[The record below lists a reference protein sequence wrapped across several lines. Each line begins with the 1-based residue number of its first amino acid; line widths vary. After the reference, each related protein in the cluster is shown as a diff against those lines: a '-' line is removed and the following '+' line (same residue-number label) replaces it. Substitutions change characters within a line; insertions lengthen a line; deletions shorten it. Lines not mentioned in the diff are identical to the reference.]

1 MTLDLSALQ
10 AIKDR
15 KPKRKSTAREW
26 SPLQLDSLHAG
37 TYLAAD
43 PSLTAFGLVL
53 FEVTPEHEC
62 AVHLAQKKEIPQ
74 TEHTSHEDLLQRV
87 KSLEEWLYAYVA
99 QWVKSSDWGHV
110 RAVHEAP
117 PMGRGKLVKPE
128 ISLMTSY
135 AWRNATWGIERLPMV
150 RRQNHAWLLCGD
162 GSVKDKRVYHA
173 PLKELLSQVRGGEQI
188 TNEAT
193 RDAMSVALFA
203 AHRGY

>member
-1 MTLDLSALQ
+1 MTIDLSGLEAL
-10 AIKDR
+10 KDK

-26 SPLQLDSLHAG
+26 APLQLDSLHAG

-62 AVHLAQKKEIPQ
+62 AVHFAQKYGVEP
-74 TEHTSHEDLLQRV
+74 TEVDGWEDLLRRV
-87 KSLEEWLYAYVA
+87 KSLEDWLYAYVA
-99 QWVKSSDWGHV
+99 QWIKATDWGHV
-110 RAVHEAP
+110 RVVHESP
-117 PMGRGKLVKPE
+117 PIGHLKNSKFE

-150 RRQNHAWLLCGD
+150 RRQDHAWLLCGN
-162 GSVKDKRVYHA
+162 GNVKSKSAYHA
-173 PLKELLSQVRGGEQI
+173 PLRALLPQIRGGELI

-193 RDAMSVALFA
+193 RDALSVALYA
-203 AHRGY
+203 AHRGF